1 MSDTRPSGFA
11 ESAVQV
17 IERQEWLAPLEE
29 GLQRAV
35 SAAFQ
40 AGGAAG
46 HAVKN
51 FLHGTWLGHPLHP
64 VLTDVPL
71 GVWTA
76 TLVLDAWETLT
87 GRDDLAPGADVA
99 LGLGLAAAVPAA
111 AAGLTDWQHTDGQ
124 SRRIGVTH

>member
-35 SAAFQ
+35 SAAFR

-46 HAVKN
+46 QAVKN

-64 VLTDVPL
+64 VLTDVPI
-71 GVWTA
+71 GAWTTA
-76 TLVLDAWETLT
+76 LVFDTLDAGHDRWPWQAAL
-87 GRDDLAPGADVA
+87 RRRADDAIAIGILGAVGAA
-99 LGLGLAAAVPAA
+99 L
-111 AAGLTDWQHTDGQ
+111 AGLTDWQHTDGKA
-124 SRRIGVTH
+124 R

>member
-40 AGGAAG
+40 AGASER
-46 HAVKN
+46 
-51 FLHGTWLGHPLHP
+51 W
-64 VLTDVPL
+64 
-71 GVWTA
+71 
-76 TLVLDAWETLT
+76 
-87 GRDDLAPGADVA
+87 
-99 LGLGLAAAVPAA
+99 
-111 AAGLTDWQHTDGQ
+111 
-124 SRRIGVTH
+124 